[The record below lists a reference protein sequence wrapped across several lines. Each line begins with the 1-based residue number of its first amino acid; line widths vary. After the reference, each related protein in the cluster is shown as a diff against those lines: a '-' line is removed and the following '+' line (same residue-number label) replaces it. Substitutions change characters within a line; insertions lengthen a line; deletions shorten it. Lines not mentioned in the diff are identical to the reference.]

1 MSFLHA
7 MDKYGGRWLSL
18 SVYLSVCL
26 SVCLCCSPEKSLDI
40 CVWDL
45 IRCSCTKICRQI
57 ADFLVINSNVP
68 KDTESTGGHNKFSV
82 GFIALC
88 KTLVH

>member
-7 MDKYGGRWLSL
+7 VDKYGGTLSL
-18 SVYLSVCL
+18 FVYLW
-26 SVCLCCSPEKSLDI
+26 CSSEKSLDI
-40 CVWDL
+40 CAWDL

-57 ADFLVINSNVP
+57 ADMGIKSNVP
-68 KDTESTGGHNKFSV
+68 KDTVSTGGHNRFSV

-88 KTLVH
+88 KTFFY